1 MSNNDMMSS
10 NSLERKSD
18 FESLTLTF
26 QVSQTNSIS
35 VSLSQREKDNS
46 NLVKH
51 QQLQSDIFLRDMQRE
66 KRKNIT
72 KQIMKNVL
80 GNYN

>member
-51 QQLQSDIFLRDMQRE
+51 
-66 KRKNIT
+66 
-72 KQIMKNVL
+72 
-80 GNYN
+80 